1 MVMSWQGSSSN
12 HEVKN
17 NFGVCT
23 VDKVSKMKREERD
36 KYIIQGIQTINKMV
50 SIFFFYHFGLGNKLI
65 DECLRK
71 KVMTEIIMS
80 SRGMNYNFF
89 IYFSFFKELFW

>member
-50 SIFFFYHFGLGNKLI
+50 SIFFFLSLWTRQQTNRRMF
-65 DECLRK
+65 EK
-71 KVMTEIIMS
+71 KSNDRDNNE
-80 SRGMNYNFF
+80 
-89 IYFSFFKELFW
+89 